1 MTCALEFNRTKR
13 SRLCRAQMH
22 VRKAGLPNL
31 KRGWCKAMV
40 HDNRSTVL
48 DVDGDSKEQLSDIV
62 INLGVTLPAWFMWP
76 NLSTGNWKDCY
87 AVS

>member
-1 MTCALEFNRTKR
+1 
-13 SRLCRAQMH
+13 
-22 VRKAGLPNL
+22 
-31 KRGWCKAMV
+31 MV
-40 HDNRSTVL
+40 HDSRSTVL

-87 AVS
+87 ADPDKICLLFGARGSDRVVIVGGVARVLCHHQYHLLVGL